1 VTDDARISTARK
13 YTGRVISL
21 DVDTV
26 RYPDGTTGDLEIIR
40 HPGARAVVPFLSDP
54 AGPDTHLLLLK
65 Q

>member
-1 VTDDARISTARK
+1 MTDDARISTTRK

-40 HPGARAVVPFLSDP
+40 HPGASAVVPFLSDP
-54 AGPDTHLLLLK
+54 AGPDR
-65 Q
+65 